1 MKIAVMG
8 SGGIGGYFGA
18 HLALQESNDV
28 WFIARGPHLEAI
40 KNTGLQIR
48 SEQGDITVFP
58 AQATDDPAE
67 VGPVDLII
75 FAVKL
80 YGMDAAAEQ
89 CRPMVAADTGIV
101 CLQNGIGSEERVDQ
115 ILGEGHA
122 IGGIVYAPLAIE
134 APGIIRH
141 EGKFARLVLGEMSGE
156 PSARLEKFLN
166 ACHAAGIVASASGD
180 MKLAL
185 WEKFVFLASFAGITC
200 LTRQPSR
207 CMQQD
212 SDTFELFLLA
222 VREAIAV
229 AQAEGVN
236 LNGEDVLNHST
247 KMAQGLAENAQ
258 SSMLTDFESGKAL
271 ENAWFSGKILEL
283 GRLHNIPTPVHH
295 AFYCAMRPFQD
306 GTG

>member
-18 HLALQESNDV
+18 HLALQKTNDV
-28 WFIARGPHLEAI
+28 YFIARGPHLEAI
-40 KNTGLQIR
+40 KNTGLQIK
-48 SEQGDITVFP
+48 SEQGDIKVFP

-141 EGKFARLVLGEMSGE
+141 EGKVARLVLGEMSGE
-156 PSARLEKFLN
+156 PSARLDDFLN
-166 ACHAAGIVASASGD
+166 ACHAAGIVASASDD

-212 SDTFELFLLA
+212 EDTFELFLLA

-236 LNGEDVLNHST
+236 LNGEVVLNNST
-247 KMAQGLAENAQ
+247 KMARGLAENAQ

-283 GRLHNIPTPVHH
+283 GRQHNIPTPVHH
-295 AFYCAMRPFQD
+295 AFYCAMRPFQE